1 MQIDAE
7 TFANLETMNAGIAAC
22 NANDRA
28 RVLIQA
34 LIETSVNRGSDI
46 VSALAQLG
54 FDKRHAGA
62 TLANGCGTD
71 PKRFDWHKN
80 ADGTYVIH

>member
-7 TFANLETMNAGIAAC
+7 TFANLKTLNTDIAAC

-34 LIETSVNRGSDI
+34 LIETGVNRGSDI
-46 VSALAQLG
+46 VATLVRLD
-54 FDKRHAGA
+54 FDKSHAGA
-62 TLANGCGTD
+62 TLANGCGSD
-71 PKRFDWHKN
+71 AERFDWYKN
-80 ADGTYVIH
+80 ADGTYVNH